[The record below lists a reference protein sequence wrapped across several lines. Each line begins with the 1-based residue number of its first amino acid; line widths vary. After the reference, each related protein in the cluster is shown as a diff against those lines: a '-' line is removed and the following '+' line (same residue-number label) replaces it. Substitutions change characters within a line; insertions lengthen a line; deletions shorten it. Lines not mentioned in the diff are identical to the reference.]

1 MFDMKTVKKT
11 EKKMKRVLSKKQRA
25 KMTLRQNMLWYQV
38 ILLDYRIVCH
48 A

>member
-11 EKKMKRVLSKKQRA
+11 EKKMGRVLSRKQRA

-38 ILLDYRIVCH
+38 ILLNWETEN

>member
-25 KMTLRQNMLWYQV
+25 KMTLRQNTLWYQV
-38 ILLDYRIVCH
+38 IILNWEVENE
-48 A
+48 

>member
-38 ILLDYRIVCH
+38 ILLNWEVENE
-48 A
+48 

>member
-11 EKKMKRVLSKKQRA
+11 EKKIRRVLSKKQRA
-25 KMTLRQNMLWYQV
+25 KITHRQNMLWFQV
-38 ILLDYRIVCH
+38 FLLDYRIVCH

>member
-1 MFDMKTVKKT
+1 MVDMKTVKKT

-38 ILLDYRIVCH
+38 IILNWDVEN